1 MRIPHQRGLEG
12 LPENHPH
19 GLTGPKSTWGKSTYE
34 FRKQRGP
41 GDPCQARARVCRLQ
55 GSREPNPTPGHTA
68 HQEPFSLVLGI
79 PCGWSASQKDARAS
93 PPGGAAGRAEDR
105 RTPRCRSLGCGVQ
118 SHPDVPGAKT
128 NLPLAFGPPS
138 SSAKGE
144 PPGPTGELAGKH
156 LTGSLPSA
164 ALAARGPGSFHPHSQ
179 PSQGAAQ
186 GQDGPRASRGPGVL
200 VLAQGDHLGAPPQA
214 GAPAVSTNRS
224 LAPQKPR
231 S

>member
-41 GDPCQARARVCRLQ
+41 GDPCQARARVCRLR

-93 PPGGAAGRAEDR
+93 PPGGAAGEQKTDR
-105 RTPRCRSLGCGVQ
+105 P
-118 SHPDVPGAKT
+118 
-128 NLPLAFGPPS
+128 
-138 SSAKGE
+138 
-144 PPGPTGELAGKH
+144 
-156 LTGSLPSA
+156 
-164 ALAARGPGSFHPHSQ
+164 
-179 PSQGAAQ
+179 QGAGHWAAVFSPTPTSPAPKQTSPWPLVHLPAQ
-186 GQDGPRASRGPGVL
+186 PRASRLGQQESWPG
-200 VLAQGDHLGAPPQA
+200 
-214 GAPAVSTNRS
+214 SI
-224 LAPQKPR
+224 
-231 S
+231 